1 MARNLKYPIGIQ
13 SFSEIISGNYL
24 YIDKTEYIY
33 KLVSKGKY
41 YFLSRPRRFGKSL
54 LLSTME
60 AFFLG
65 KRELFKGLAIDRYDD
80 IAWEKYPVLHI
91 DLNAKDYTR
100 DNDSLYNQLDSY
112 LKGWEQKYGINPDIY
127 DVEIRFANIIR
138 TVYRETGM
146 QVVVL
151 IDEYDKPLLQNL
163 IKEREDRQNLFR
175 DLLKGF
181 YGVLK
186 SCDPYIKFAFLTGV
200 TKFGKVS
207 VFSDLNNLRD
217 LTLEP
222 EYNSICGV
230 TESELIETMRPG
242 IELLAERQHASF
254 SDTVAK
260 LKRNY
265 DGYRFSEEETEGV
278 YNPFSLLNVMES
290 QRFADYWF
298 MTATPTMLIELL
310 RETGADL
317 THVEGAVRTESEL
330 MGLDPVR
337 KDPIPLLFQSGY
349 LTIKGTEYDL
359 ETEYKLGFPN
369 EEVERGFL
377 KALLPYYVNADDAKS
392 NFKVTRFVQTLRE
405 GDIDEFMKLLK
416 ALLAGMPYNETGD
429 KVHED
434 SFRNVMYIVC
444 KLMGMSVQC
453 ELHTGLG
460 RIDLT
465 VETDSYIYVME
476 FKVDKSPE
484 TALAQIEEKHYAD
497 RYLAYSRTV
506 VKVGVEF
513 SSTERNITAWAIATE

>member
-1 MARNLKYPIGIQ
+1 M
-13 SFSEIISGNYL
+13 
-24 YIDKTEYIY
+24 
-33 KLVSKGKY
+33 
-41 YFLSRPRRFGKSL
+41 
-54 LLSTME
+54 
-60 AFFLG
+60 
-65 KRELFKGLAIDRYDD
+65 
-80 IAWEKYPVLHI
+80 
-91 DLNAKDYTR
+91 
-100 DNDSLYNQLDSY
+100 DSY
-112 LKGWEQKYGINPDIY
+112 LKSWELKFGIKPDIN

-254 SDTVAK
+254 RDTVAK

-337 KDPIPLLFQSGY
+337 KDTIPFVVS
-349 LTIKGTEYDL
+349 
-359 ETEYKLGFPN
+359 
-369 EEVERGFL
+369 ERI
-377 KALLPYYVNADDAKS
+377 PDHQRY
-392 NFKVTRFVQTLRE
+392 
-405 GDIDEFMKLLK
+405 
-416 ALLAGMPYNETGD
+416 
-429 KVHED
+429 
-434 SFRNVMYIVC
+434 
-444 KLMGMSVQC
+444 
-453 ELHTGLG
+453 
-460 RIDLT
+460 RI
-465 VETDSYIYVME
+465 
-476 FKVDKSPE
+476 
-484 TALAQIEEKHYAD
+484 
-497 RYLAYSRTV
+497 
-506 VKVGVEF
+506 
-513 SSTERNITAWAIATE
+513 